1 MAIFLQTFRFEALR
15 EIAIKPGCGHLIMV
29 ANPEHHPA
37 GDFVLTE
44 HRLQQF
50 PGNKGAGEVAQETLT
65 FSGIALYDPAFF
77 TACALGKRPLKP
89 LLDQAIAEDRL
100 TGQYFSGVWNDVGTP
115 ERLAALNR

>member
-1 MAIFLQTFRFEALR
+1 LR

-44 HRLQQF
+44 QRVQQ
-50 PGNKGAGEVAQETLT
+50 PPNKKGVGEVALETLT

-77 TACALGKRPLKP
+77 AACALGKRPLKP
-89 LLDQAIAEDRL
+89 LLDRAIAEGRL

-115 ERLAALNR
+115 ERLAALD

>member
-1 MAIFLQTFRFEALR
+1 
-15 EIAIKPGCGHLIMV
+15 V
-29 ANPEHHPA
+29 AP
-37 GDFVLTE
+37 
-44 HRLQQF
+44 
-50 PGNKGAGEVAQETLT
+50 ETLT

-77 TACALGKRPLKP
+77 TACALGIRPLKP

>member
-1 MAIFLQTFRFEALR
+1 
-15 EIAIKPGCGHLIMV
+15 
-29 ANPEHHPA
+29 
-37 GDFVLTE
+37 VLTE
-44 HRLQQF
+44 QRLQQF
-50 PGNKGAGEVAQETLT
+50 PGNKDAGEMAPETLT

-115 ERLAALNR
+115 ERLAVLDE